1 MTQMRAP
8 RSAFLLLIVVLFASH
23 GVLAGDIGLT
33 PPRLEI
39 VVPAG
44 GSVTESVSLATT
56 AADAQQVRVSLSD
69 WTLAPTGEVVYFSAR
84 SLPASAAAWIEPEAS
99 DVLVAPGAEQAF
111 RLTVSVPDD
120 PALRGTYHAMVL
132 FQVVP
137 RSVPDDGIAT
147 TTRIALS
154 VYVTVAGTEQNAME
168 IVEVYDEAGALTL
181 AFANDG
187 NTVQRLG
194 GHVEIRDEAGTAVT
208 RIPVPNVPVL
218 RDSERWLRL
227 ALPPTL
233 PDGFYVALVLVEPSR
248 GDLLVGELPLTLP

>member
-8 RSAFLLLIVVLFASH
+8 RSAFLLLLAFLLGGH

-56 AADAQQVRVSLSD
+56 SADAQQVRVSLSD
-69 WTLAPTGEVVYFSAR
+69 WTLAPTGEVVYFAEG
-84 SLPASAAAWIEPEAS
+84 SLPTSAAAWIEPETS

-120 PALRGTYHAMVL
+120 ATLNGTYQAMVM

-137 RSVPDDGIAT
+137 RSLPDDGIAT
-147 TTRIALS
+147 TTRIALT
-154 VYVTVAGTEQNAME
+154 VYVTVAGTERDA
-168 IVEVYDEAGALTL
+168 VDVVDFYDEDGALTL
-181 AFANDG
+181 AIANDG

-194 GHVEIRDEAGTAVT
+194 GHVEIRDDTGAAVASVA
-208 RIPVPNVPVL
+208 VPDVPVL

-227 ALPPTL
+227 ALPSAL
-233 PDGFYVALVLVEPSR
+233 PDGFYVALALVEPSR
-248 GDLLVGELPLTLP
+248 GGLLAGELPLTLP